1 MEDKPPQY
9 FHAYAP
15 LPPGVPPPPI
25 DPRTQQQ
32 PKNTFAPSPPPSA
45 FQPLPGLSFEP
56 KFSLP
61 PKSSLSKEQVVPTP
75 PPSSKLVGFEKGAPI
90 YQTESGSLWTPT
102 PGFTKTDTF
111 QNQSQAVALQIKTEV
126 EKGNIDQAKSIAEKS
141 GLFQVRTFPTSEGQ
155 LQVQIAPT
163 PQFHSQ
169 MTQAIVSDLKA
180 QGIKLTPDQW
190 KWAETNIQYQ
200 LSTKGEVG
208 KDFLRE
214 IENLHYQNVKAEL
227 VAQEMRKP
235 ESWGERIR
243 WGAGGGDLGSFI
255 KGLLSPAV
263 EPAESIY
270 SKVTGTKFR
279 PQEIPIR
286 SPEGKIEKIQL
297 TEPSSP
303 GWEYGGQLVGE
314 FALWAIGGAAVG
326 AGVKGAMTTGR
337 GASVAG
343 WMARHPTIVKGAAG
357 TVMFGPTAVSSGI
370 ALKEGVPPGEVGKSV
385 AKEIPLMIAGLAGF
399 STGYSLTAP
408 RPMAGT
414 TLTRE
419 TEIKTPTIDIR
430 QIVVGKAP
438 GEVSPRWPTREY
450 LLYRS
455 EEFRPVVKGVEARG
469 RFWEG
474 ARGTLYRGREEI
486 VTPSGRVSVAKGEY
500 VVKEGIR
507 TYRQSLIDTIIAGR
521 GKEVGRTSLVTAV
534 KRGPEAQ
541 EFRYDRF
548 ALKRGVEG
556 KQVERMG
563 VISYTPPGERVEIKS
578 LRDLIGVPPEKP
590 PEVRGIPPA
599 ERRIKFL
606 RDIVGPEPEAKGV
619 EVPGG
624 RGQALLMRE
633 EVKPEIRT
641 LSTLART
648 ERVRLEVPVRADIR
662 PIVGA
667 IAGVRMAEAI
677 RVRAK
682 AEVRTVPKVKVS
694 PARTVKTKTIA
705 RVSSVSLV
713 KEIVGVKEA
722 APVRTTAVA
731 VSPIEVT
738 KTAQRLRM
746 DNLVLQLVA
755 GREER
760 RRPGEIPVGRG
771 KRAEKTH
778 LRVRRWGVTDI
789 LKIAGVR

>member
-1 MEDKPPQY
+1 
-9 FHAYAP
+9 
-15 LPPGVPPPPI
+15 
-25 DPRTQQQ
+25 
-32 PKNTFAPSPPPSA
+32 
-45 FQPLPGLSFEP
+45 
-56 KFSLP
+56 
-61 PKSSLSKEQVVPTP
+61 
-75 PPSSKLVGFEKGAPI
+75 VGFEKGAPI

-111 QNQSQAVALQIKTEV
+111 QNQSQAVAQQIKSEV

-180 QGIKLTPDQW
+180 QGIKLTPEQW
-190 KWAETNIQYQ
+190 KWAQTNIQYQ
-200 LSTKGEVG
+200 LSTQGEV
-208 KDFLRE
+208 KEDFFRSL
-214 IENLHYQNVKAEL
+214 ENLHYQNVQAEL

-255 KGLLSPAV
+255 KGLLSPAI

-297 TEPSSP
+297 TEPTSP
-303 GWEYGGQLVGE
+303 GWEYFGRGVGE
-314 FALWAIGGAAVG
+314 FALWAIGGSAVG
-326 AGVKGAMTTGR
+326 AGMKSAMATGR
-337 GASVAG
+337 GASVVG
-343 WMARHPTIVKGAAG
+343 WMARHPTIVRGATG

-370 ALKEGVPPGEVGKSV
+370 ALREGVPPGEVGKSV
-385 AKEIPLMIAGLAGF
+385 AKEIPLLIAGLAGF

-408 RPMAGT
+408 RPMAGA

-438 GEVSPRWPTREY
+438 GEVSPRWPTQRY

-469 RFWEG
+469 RFWEE

-507 TYRQSLIDTIIAGR
+507 TYRQSLVDEIITGR
-521 GKEVGRTSLVTAV
+521 RGRQVGRTSLVTTV

-548 ALKRGVEG
+548 ALKRGAEG

-633 EVKPEIRT
+633 EVKPETRAEA
-641 LSTLART
+641 LVRT
-648 ERVRLEVPVRADIR
+648 ERVRLEVPVRADIM

-667 IAGVRMAEAI
+667 IVGVRMAEATRI
-677 RVRAK
+677 KAK
-682 AEVRTVPKVKVS
+682 AEVRTIPKIKIS
-694 PARTVKTKTIA
+694 PTETVKTKTIVG
-705 RVSSVSLV
+705 VSPIEMV

-746 DNLVLQLVA
+746 DNFVLQLVA
-755 GREER
+755 GRGEER
-760 RRPGEIPVGRG
+760 GFREIPLRRGRG
-771 KRAEKTH
+771 AEKTH
-778 LRVRRWGVTDI
+778 LRTRRWGVTDI
-789 LKIAGVR
+789 LKIAGFR